1 MAVTVEAKPY
11 SQTSLG
17 GMKRCSS
24 LLLGFC
30 SSDGP
35 ARKPP
40 CACSLLHRETSIL
53 CEDSVHFRR
62 TCLQDKESCFFCEIA
77 DGGLLVLIFL
87 FEGWKDR
94 LYCRFWGDLLG
105 LGLIV
110 KDGEGG
116 YCELAHA
123 SQVFCLTN
131 SSYYNSIWEVGVYS
145 ACHQAHMEGNDPR
158 RETPPKGLKHKHTM
172 G

>member
-11 SQTSLG
+11 SQPDISGG
-17 GMKRCSS
+17 GMKTCSS
-24 LLLGFC
+24 LLLESC

-62 TCLQDKESCFFCEIA
+62 TCLQDKEGCFSCEVA

-94 LYCRFWGDLLG
+94 LYCRFGRDLLG
-105 LGLIV
+105 LGPIV

-116 YCELAHA
+116 YCGLAHA
-123 SQVFCLTN
+123 PQVFLL
-131 SSYYNSIWEVGVYS
+131 
-145 ACHQAHMEGNDPR
+145 D
-158 RETPPKGLKHKHTM
+158 K
-172 G
+172 